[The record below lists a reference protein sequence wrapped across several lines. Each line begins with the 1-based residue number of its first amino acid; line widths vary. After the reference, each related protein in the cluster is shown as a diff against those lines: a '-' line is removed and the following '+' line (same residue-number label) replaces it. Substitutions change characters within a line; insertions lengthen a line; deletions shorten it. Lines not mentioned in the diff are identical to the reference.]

1 MSVQSVS
8 SVVVNKFGFRKRE
21 RMVSLRLID
30 ELFGGGHSRSVAAF
44 PLRAVFMSRQRDAHD
59 EPLQMLVSVP
69 KKHFHHA
76 VDRNHVK
83 RQVREAWR
91 LHKQLLVEAIAP
103 DKQLLVAFVWL
114 SDQLQ
119 PSADIDSRVKN
130 LLERIAHKL

>member
-1 MSVQSVS
+1 
-8 SVVVNKFGFRKRE
+8 
-21 RMVSLRLID
+21 MVSLRLID
-30 ELFGGGHSRSVAAF
+30 ELFGGGNSRSVAAF
-44 PLRAVFMSRQRDAHD
+44 PLRAVFMLRQREAHE

-103 DKQLLVAFVWL
+103 DKQLLIAFVWT
-114 SDQLQ
+114 SNQQ
-119 PSADIDSRVKN
+119 IDSSAVEERVVGIVK
-130 LLERIAHKL
+130 RIQEKF

>member
-1 MSVQSVS
+1 
-8 SVVVNKFGFRKRE
+8 
-21 RMVSLRLID
+21 MVSLRLID
-30 ELFGGGHSRSVAAF
+30 ELFGGGNSRSVAAF
-44 PLRAVFMSRQRDAHD
+44 PLRAVFMLRQREAHE

-91 LHKQLLVEAIAP
+91 LHKQLLVETIAP

-114 SDQLQ
+114 SDSLLPTQHVEERVVSIIKRLQ
-119 PSADIDSRVKN
+119 
-130 LLERIAHKL
+130 EKL